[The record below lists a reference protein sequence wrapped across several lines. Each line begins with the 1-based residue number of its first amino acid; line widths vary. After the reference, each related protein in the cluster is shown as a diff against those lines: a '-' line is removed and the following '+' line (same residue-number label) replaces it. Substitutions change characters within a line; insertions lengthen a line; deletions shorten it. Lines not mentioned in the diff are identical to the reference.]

1 VALAAALGAIA
12 EAGGLAVFG
21 YDELLLEME
30 MGARERDREIASR
43 DEESINN

>member
-1 VALAAALGAIA
+1 
-12 EAGGLAVFG
+12 LAVFG